1 MDEINPASSV
11 PGAAEVVE
19 AAQGI
24 PENTEV
30 QASDDIQDDLSDI
43 EAAQASGQITPAEA
57 KELKKVLKVKVDGEE
72 FEETVDFNDEESLKR
87 HIQKA
92 RAFDKRS
99 KEYSKYKADVDSLL
113 EMLQKDPE
121 GVLERMGVNVD
132 DLSEKRLSRKIEE
145 MQKSPEQIEMEKMR
159 KRLEEFE
166 NNEKELKTK
175 AEKAEFERLKDEQ
188 AKEIQTSILKALET
202 STFLPKDDPE
212 VFHQVG
218 QLMNIAMSKGMTD
231 VTPELVIPYIEKAY
245 ERRLTNLINK
255 LDDAGLEK
263 FITKQRLDQ
272 YRLNKVNSKKATA
285 SAERKVVDTGKKQES
300 EKPAQKV
307 RLSSLL
313 RPR

>member
-1 MDEINPASSV
+1 MDEINPVTTV
-11 PGAAEVVE
+11 PGASEVVE
-19 AAQGI
+19 ASQSI

-30 QASDDIQDDLSDI
+30 QASGDIQDDLSDI
-43 EAAQASGQITPAEA
+43 DAAQASGQITAAEA

-72 FEETVDFNDEESLKR
+72 FEETVDFNDEEALKR

-132 DLSEKRLSRKIEE
+132 EFSEKRLARKIEE
-145 MQKSPEQIEMEKMR
+145 MQKSPEQLEMEKMR
-159 KRLEEFE
+159 KQIEQYE
-166 NNEKELKTK
+166 NEQKELRTK
-175 AEKAEFERLKDEQ
+175 AEKAEFERQKDEQ
-188 AKEIQTSILKALET
+188 AKEIQASIIKALDS

-212 VFHQVG
+212 VFNQIG
-218 QLMNIAMSKGMTD
+218 QLMAVAMKNGMKD
-231 VTPELVIPYIEKAY
+231 VTPEAVIPYIEKAY
-245 ERRLTNLINK
+245 ERRLANVISK

-272 YRLNKVNSKKATA
+272 YRLNKMSSKKPVPQAP
-285 SAERKVVDTGKKQES
+285 KVVDTGKKAKD
-300 EKPAQKV
+300 EKPKEKY
-307 RLSSLL
+307 RLKNLL
-313 RPR
+313 RPY